1 MVGIRRATPRSDCMD
16 RLRKHYSHLAE
27 GWFLARMAAWSLSG
41 CMVSD
46 SVDYYMLVNE
56 WVWSKPRDCLLMP
69 EVVQFLSQS
78 LDRNG
83 DKMHWNV
90 C

>member
-1 MVGIRRATPRSDCMD
+1 M
-16 RLRKHYSHLAE
+16 
-27 GWFLARMAAWSLSG
+27 ARMADWSLSG

-46 SVDYYMLVNE
+46 SADYYMLVNE
-56 WVWSKPRDCLLMP
+56 WVWSKPQDCLLMP